1 MKNEIPKIKLIFV
14 SDNVQHKEAIEATLE
29 KEMRFPWSFLYYENI
44 DKAVMH
50 LDNTD
55 LIILDL
61 ESQGFVQPKE
71 IFEEIDSRVFEVPI
85 IALTGEDEHEL
96 AVYLMEKG
104 AADTLIR
111 GQFLRLVDAIEFA
124 LIRQKIG
131 TKVRETSDRA
141 MMDNKTDSAEK
152 LKDSEDK
159 NKKEAEGHRQILRM
173 FKGDYSVDS

>member
-1 MKNEIPKIKLIFV
+1 MENEIPKIKLIFV
-14 SDNVQHKEAIEATLE
+14 GDNVQHKEAIEAKLE
-29 KEMRFPWSFLYYENI
+29 KEMRLPWSFLYYENI
-44 DKAVMH
+44 DRAVMH
-50 LDNTD
+50 LDDTD

-61 ESQGFVQPKE
+61 ESRGFVQPKE

-85 IALTGEDEHEL
+85 IALTGEDEHDL
-96 AVYLMEKG
+96 AVYLMEQG

-111 GQFLRLVDAIEFA
+111 GQFLRLVDAIEFS
-124 LIRQKIG
+124 LIRQRIG
-131 TKVRETSDRA
+131 TTARKVSEQVMT
-141 MMDNKTDSAEK
+141 DNKIDNAEK